1 MSELYTCR
9 ESVLGLRAR
18 SQVWGS
24 GEFNKNWGEVKLLGQ
39 ERQPPAQEDTPQ
51 STDLAGPPLL
61 LPRSPTP
68 GTWSHWLLPGSWLR
82 ALARSMGVKV
92 SPPPLPHSPSSP
104 PTLPTALPFLGW
116 ALCSET
122 HKEGEEGRDLRELGK
137 EARAGGAHLGQTLGE
152 TGTGLVCGGLRP
164 GPAHSLPPER
174 AGSLLP
180 RPLGR
185 KETKAHPRA
194 CEGHTTQSGCGEK
207 GTWESLGGGGTRQV
221 QGT

>member
-1 MSELYTCR
+1 MGHNVRIDTCH

-18 SQVWGS
+18 SQVWGQENLIKT
-24 GEFNKNWGEVKLLGQ
+24 GVKSSSWVRM
-39 ERQPPAQEDTPQ
+39 RQPPAQEDMPQ

-68 GTWSHWLLPGSWLR
+68 GTWSHRLLPGSWLR

-104 PTLPTALPFLGW
+104 PTLPVALPFLGW

-137 EARAGGAHLGQTLGE
+137 EARARGAHLGQTLGE

-185 KETKAHPRA
+185 KETKAHPWA

-207 GTWESLGGGGTRQV
+207 GT
-221 QGT
+221 